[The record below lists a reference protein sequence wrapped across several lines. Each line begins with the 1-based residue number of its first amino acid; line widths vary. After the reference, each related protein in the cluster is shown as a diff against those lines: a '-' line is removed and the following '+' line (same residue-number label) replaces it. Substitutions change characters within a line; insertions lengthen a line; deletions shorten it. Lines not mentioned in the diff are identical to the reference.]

1 MKHIKTLEQLNEAS
15 ENLNISDVMNSKLTI
30 TGEQLISFLKM
41 WDSQEFKKFDADWC
55 EKSIKIANFLDLDKD
70 ELPNWILEDE
80 DFSHQVG

>member
-15 ENLNISDVMNSKLTI
+15 ENLNISDVTNSKLTI
-30 TGEQLISFLKM
+30 TGEELISFLKM
-41 WDSQEFKKFDADWC
+41 WDSQEFKKFDTDWC

-70 ELPNWILEDE
+70 ELPNWILEGE

>member
-1 MKHIKTLEQLNEAS
+1 MKDLKHVKRFNEAS

-30 TGEQLISFLKM
+30 TGDELISFLKM

-55 EKSIKIANFLDLDKD
+55 EKSIKIANFLDLDND
-70 ELPNWILEDE
+70 ELPNWILDDE